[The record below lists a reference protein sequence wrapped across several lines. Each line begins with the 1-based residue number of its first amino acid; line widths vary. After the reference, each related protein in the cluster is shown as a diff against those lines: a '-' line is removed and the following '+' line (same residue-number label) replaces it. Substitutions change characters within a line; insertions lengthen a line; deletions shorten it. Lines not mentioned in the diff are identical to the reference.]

1 MQVSGMV
8 LYGYDDGDL
17 HHDDAENVHS
27 GNYQDR
33 MVVRVARV
41 RDGGERSTT
50 SSARSHLVSRGFK
63 AKWGLRQIGP
73 NFPLFWGWTGQLGPG
88 RRSHGLSAKRAR
100 RTKSSRPDG
109 PQT

>member
-41 RDGGERSTT
+41 GDGGERSTT

-63 AKWGLRQIGP
+63 ANWG
-73 NFPLFWGWTGQLGPG
+73 
-88 RRSHGLSAKRAR
+88 
-100 RTKSSRPDG
+100 
-109 PQT
+109 

>member
-1 MQVSGMV
+1 M
-8 LYGYDDGDL
+8 YGDDDDDDDDDDSHYDDN
-17 HHDDAENVHS
+17 DDDDD
-27 GNYQDR
+27 YQDR
-33 MVVRVARV
+33 MVVRVARM

-73 NFPLFWGWTGQLGPG
+73 NFPLFGGWTGQLGPG